1 MLGCITALAVSVTV
15 AFFRSRG
22 IVKMTQPTIPTLG
35 YTEPPN
41 VLPNI
46 SLNTLLFA
54 TPKRWPSTRVVG
66 GGVVEDMYVGI
77 SLNGTPQS
85 FLVWYRGNERSGLFI
100 SETDVAEKHLT
111 KAAL

>member
-1 MLGCITALAVSVTV
+1 
-15 AFFRSRG
+15 
-22 IVKMTQPTIPTLG
+22 
-35 YTEPPN
+35 
-41 VLPNI
+41 
-46 SLNTLLFA
+46 
-54 TPKRWPSTRVVG
+54 
-66 GGVVEDMYVGI
+66 MYVGI